1 MSCPKHP
8 RYTPQ
13 RRPSSRCLDCW
24 IEWLNAAPAA
34 PVTRGDLA
42 RVVAVVTVALRI
54 QATRD
59 EAATAHWRGK
69 MRLDDWLAL
78 RDVCN
83 AHIRRIKRKE
93 K

>member
-1 MSCPKHP
+1 MSACPHHP
-8 RYTPQ
+8 KATAPCAVGHV
-13 RRPSSRCLDCW
+13 PLGKPFPEVCCDC
-24 IEWLNAAPAA
+24 
-34 PVTRGDLA
+34 GLA
-42 RVVAVVTVALRI
+42 HMTEYAREGKGLRFA
-54 QATRD
+54 ATRD

-83 AHIRRIKRKE
+83 GHIRRLRSKE